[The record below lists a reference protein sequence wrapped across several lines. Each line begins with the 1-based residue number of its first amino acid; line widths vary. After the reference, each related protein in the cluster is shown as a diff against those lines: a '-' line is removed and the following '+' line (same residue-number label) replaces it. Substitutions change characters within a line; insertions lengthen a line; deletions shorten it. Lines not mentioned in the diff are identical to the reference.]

1 VEPSTQPPG
10 QLPASHQPE
19 SYQKVALRGVT
30 LAVRL
35 GAYPEERLAPQP
47 VAVDVEL
54 FRRQGAF
61 PTNGTLADC
70 LDYDRIRRWLIETW
84 PQRPHTDLLEQ
95 LAEDLVAF
103 CLADARVEAC
113 RVILRKPAIY
123 GATAVPELEVF
134 RWRRSP
140 PTGVMSLKQG
150 PSA

>member
-1 VEPSTQPPG
+1 MEPSTQPRDG
-10 QLPASHQPE
+10 LQE

-47 VAVDVEL
+47 VVVDVEL

-61 PTNGTLADC
+61 PAGGTLADC

-84 PQRPHTDLLEQ
+84 PQQPHTDLLEQ
-95 LAEDLVAF
+95 LAEDLLAF
-103 CLADARVEAC
+103 CFADARVEAC
-113 RVILRKPAIY
+113 RVNLRKPAIY

-134 RWRRSP
+134 RRRH
-140 PTGVMSLKQG
+140 
-150 PSA
+150 SAAG